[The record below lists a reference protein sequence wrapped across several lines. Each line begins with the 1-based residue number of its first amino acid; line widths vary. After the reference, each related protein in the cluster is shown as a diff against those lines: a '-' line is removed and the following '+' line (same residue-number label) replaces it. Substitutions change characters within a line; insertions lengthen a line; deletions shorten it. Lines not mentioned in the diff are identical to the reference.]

1 MKEFFKPLNVSLTPR
16 DIRRHYN
23 EREKLPENEL
33 LVKEVYDQLNQS
45 QIQGFHYCT
54 FKLQD
59 GVSFIHVAF
68 SDTEE
73 ANTEFSQ
80 LSAFKKFQ
88 LGIKDRCE
96 DLPIVSTVS
105 IIGSYEFKFDFLRI
119 DSTLTTKK
127 NTHDFR

>member
-1 MKEFFKPLNVSLTPR
+1 MKKVLVRYKVKESKVA
-16 DIRRHYN
+16 
-23 EREKLPENEL
+23 ENEL
-33 LVKEVYDQLNQS
+33 LVKAVYDQLNQN

-68 SDTEE
+68 SDTEK

-88 LGIKDRCE
+88 SEIKERCE
-96 DLPIVSTVS
+96 DLPVVSQVS
-105 IIGSYEFKFDFLRI
+105 IVGSYEFKFDLLKLI
-119 DSTLTTKK
+119 QS
-127 NTHDFR
+127 NN